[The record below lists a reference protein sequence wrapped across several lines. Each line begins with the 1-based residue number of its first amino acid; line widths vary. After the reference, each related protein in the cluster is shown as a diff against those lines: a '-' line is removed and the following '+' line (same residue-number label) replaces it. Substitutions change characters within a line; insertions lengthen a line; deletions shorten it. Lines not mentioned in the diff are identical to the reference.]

1 MAWQPRR
8 PAAWLVSAGTACGRT
23 PEEGGSRQGFVILI
37 LPSCPYDT
45 DPMDSTGPWGGRGFI
60 YCPTPDGTHRWQG
73 NHAVLTSAAGVYGFR
88 AGDRGRKPRRAQLA
102 DSRSTPVS
110 ASCSC
115 GSAPRRRPSVR
126 RASTAGDSE
135 NLPCAWCAAPSIPQP
150 PRLVGA
156 GAAEEPGGAGGPRS
170 LEVEAVNRNRTRL
183 IGCPDRCLDLALAMQ
198 KACGSLAQQIRGKRA
213 FPRSLARAGATRAQA
228 RRKICPTHVHPPIQS
243 LSPLSLATK
252 NRPTKL
258 AYLACIGPG
267 QPWPGSLMRAR
278 FTREVNQSDPKGKN
292 SMQPGCK
299 LRPLQPLS
307 RVHLR

>member
-1 MAWQPRR
+1 MPGCSATR
-8 PAAWLVSAGTACGRT
+8 P
-23 PEEGGSRQGFVILI
+23 
-37 LPSCPYDT
+37 PSCD
-45 DPMDSTGPWGGRGFI
+45 
-60 YCPTPDGTHRWQG
+60 
-73 NHAVLTSAAGVYGFR
+73 L
-88 AGDRGRKPRRAQLA
+88 
-102 DSRSTPVS
+102 
-110 ASCSC
+110 
-115 GSAPRRRPSVR
+115 
-126 RASTAGDSE
+126 
-135 NLPCAWCAAPSIPQP
+135 
-150 PRLVGA
+150 LV
-156 GAAEEPGGAGGPRS
+156 
-170 LEVEAVNRNRTRL
+170 

-307 RVHLR
+307 RVHLRSSGAREAPAPGHVIFGSSSATTARSAPSNEFSSQPIISMLHHICICTTHRRPVRYSLQNRWQSVVEFIHAMVQSGIRYTLHVSIINKLRACGCLRSS